1 MHPQMDTPAL
11 LSESHHSGSSNRCR
25 GGECCSG
32 ERSTLPF
39 RRALLKP
46 CLGLEMTRR
55 RPTSHLVAGECRLQ
69 PTSHTAVNPL
79 NPEAEC
85 DARLIAFPYLQFLG
99 VATLGTH
106 VA

>member
-46 CLGLEMTRR
+46 CLDREMTRR
-55 RPTSHLVAGECRLQ
+55 RPTSRLVAGECRLQ
-69 PTSHTAVNPL
+69 HTSHTAVKPL
-79 NPEAEC
+79 NPEDKC
-85 DARLIAFPYLQFLG
+85 DARIIAFPYLQC
-99 VATLGTH
+99 VRVT
-106 VA
+106 